1 MSISIIKKL
10 MGNDMKLLKKSVIE
24 QDIPETG
31 PRRKAAWHVPTL
43 RILLASNAE
52 NGIDPIIPDG
62 PLSFGS

>member
-1 MSISIIKKL
+1 
-10 MGNDMKLLKKSVIE
+10 MKLLKKSVME